1 MWYSALPFF
10 HRMRESCMGADC
22 YAIIMAGGRGE
33 RFWPLSSEL
42 VPKPFVSIL
51 GEKTMIRD
59 TVDRLA
65 AVTPPGN
72 MLVVL
77 SPQHL
82 PVALEQLP
90 DIPRSNF
97 IVEPMGRDTAACIG
111 LASLHVEQ
119 KDAGASVV
127 IVPADQRIPD
137 RNAFAGIIAGARD
150 FLGTQDAGIIT
161 IGIRPIRPETGYG
174 YIETGAELGRLNG
187 LALYRVS
194 RFVEKPDPA
203 TAQRYCVSETHYWN
217 SGIFVAK
224 NKTIQDSL
232 RFYMPGL
239 WAGME
244 RIRAALGTAEAHAV
258 AKREFAAL
266 EKVSIDYGVLEK
278 SGQVT
283 MVPAQFAWDDLGTW
297 NSLARVCI
305 PDADGNVAFGRRL
318 GHDTRGCII
327 YNAQDQ
333 LLVTMGVRDLVVVQ
347 ARGKVLICH
356 KDRAPFLKEIM
367 PLLAEEDR

>member
-1 MWYSALPFF
+1 
-10 HRMRESCMGADC
+10 MGADC

-33 RFWPLSSEL
+33 RFWPVSSDL

-51 GEKTMIRD
+51 GEKTMIRE
-59 TVDRLA
+59 TVDRLS

-97 IVEPMGRDTAACIG
+97 IVEPMARDTAACIG

-119 KDAGASVV
+119 RDADAPVV

-137 RNAFAGIIAGARD
+137 RKAFAGVIAGARE
-150 FLGTQDAGIIT
+150 FLDAADAGIIT
-161 IGIRPIRPETGYG
+161 IGIKPSRPETGYG
-174 YIETGAELGRLNG
+174 YIEAGAELGRSNDLV
-187 LALYRVS
+187 LYRVS

-203 TAQRYCVSETHYWN
+203 TAQRYCASGSHYWN
-217 SGIFVAK
+217 SGIFVAT
-224 NKTIQDSL
+224 NTTIQDSL
-232 RFYMPGL
+232 RSYMPGL

-244 RIRAALGTAEAHAV
+244 RIRATLGTKDADEV

-266 EKVSIDYGVLEK
+266 PKVSIDYGVLEK
-278 SGQVT
+278 SGRVA
-283 MVPAQFAWDDLGTW
+283 MVPAYFAWDDLGTW
-297 NSLARVCI
+297 NALARVCV
-305 PDADGNVAFGRRL
+305 PDADSNVSFGRHL
-318 GHDTRGCII
+318 GRDTRGCII

-333 LLVTMGVRDLVVVQ
+333 LLVTMGVSDLVVVQ

-367 PLLAEEDR
+367 PVLAEEDR

>member
-1 MWYSALPFF
+1 M
-10 HRMRESCMGADC
+10 EADC

-137 RNAFAGIIAGARD
+137 RKAFAGIIAGARE

-161 IGIRPIRPETGYG
+161 IGIKPSRPETGYG
-174 YIETGAELGRLNG
+174 YIETGAELGRLNDV
-187 LALYRVS
+187 ALYRVS

-203 TAQRYCVSETHYWN
+203 TAQRYCASEVHYWN

-224 NKTIQDSL
+224 NKTIQENL
-232 RFYMPGL
+232 RSFMPGL

-244 RIRAALGTAEAHAV
+244 RIRAALDTAEAHEV
-258 AKREFAAL
+258 AKREFSAL
-266 EKVSIDYGVLEK
+266 QKVSIDYGVLEK

-297 NSLARVCI
+297 NSLARVCL
-305 PDADGNVAFGRRL
+305 PDADGNVAFGRHL

-347 ARGKVLICH
+347 ARGKVLVCH